1 MNPAHATA
9 APPHIRPRRLLP
21 RSLRTRLLAAMLL
34 VLLAVWGVAFS
45 CHMVQMNRE
54 QSGWW
59 DGSLRLI
66 GQQILLSL
74 PGNTDQLSNDHP
86 YALPKDSRF
95 AGDKLS
101 FQVWSGGGHTGLRSP
116 DAPATPLRPD
126 FVDGFADTVVD
137 GQSWRVYSVS
147 DATGHVHV
155 QVGLSHEQLHAELA
169 SWMNRSLG
177 VSLLVFALLGIP
189 VWLVICWSLRPMTKV
204 QDAIQRRDAFDF
216 APLPVDG
223 LTDEVAPM
231 VESFNRLLQRLGVA
245 VQNERRFMADAAHE
259 LRTPLAALL
268 AQTELALRADDPAH
282 SRAALERLVPVAAR
296 STRLVEQLLDQA
308 RLDAGAA
315 SARMRCIALYEC
327 VEVVVRDFE
336 AAAQHKCQRI
346 QLELDA
352 GELLGDVDA
361 LGILIRNLVDNA
373 LRYTPAHG
381 RVLVRCRQHGDA
393 VLLQVADD
401 GPGVP
406 GPERERIF
414 DRFYRVPG
422 NGERGSGVGLSLV
435 ARIAQWHGA
444 RIEVAEGLGGRGFGI
459 TLHFKAAGDAA
470 AAGAL
475 PSDGSAAAGRAEAY
489 SAA

>member
-1 MNPAHATA
+1 
-9 APPHIRPRRLLP
+9 
-21 RSLRTRLLAAMLL
+21 
-34 VLLAVWGVAFS
+34 
-45 CHMVQMNRE
+45 
-54 QSGWW
+54 
-59 DGSLRLI
+59 
-66 GQQILLSL
+66 
-74 PGNTDQLSNDHP
+74 
-86 YALPKDSRF
+86 
-95 AGDKLS
+95 
-101 FQVWSGGGHTGLRSP
+101 
-116 DAPATPLRPD
+116 
-126 FVDGFADTVVD
+126 
-137 GQSWRVYSVS
+137 
-147 DATGHVHV
+147 
-155 QVGLSHEQLHAELA
+155 
-169 SWMNRSLG
+169 
-177 VSLLVFALLGIP
+177 
-189 VWLVICWSLRPMTKV
+189 
-204 QDAIQRRDAFDF
+204 
-216 APLPVDG
+216 
-223 LTDEVAPM
+223 
-231 VESFNRLLQRLGVA
+231 
-245 VQNERRFMADAAHE
+245 
-259 LRTPLAALL
+259 
-268 AQTELALRADDPAH
+268 
-282 SRAALERLVPVAAR
+282 
-296 STRLVEQLLDQA
+296 
-308 RLDAGAA
+308 
-315 SARMRCIALYEC
+315 MRCIALYEC